1 MEGGTGEEVTRTLSM
16 PLVPAWAR
24 TLVGRNLQSVVDSG
38 GLLRQED
45 SIVVGCRSAPGRSA
59 APALPVD
66 AAGCTGFRDLPDELL
81 EHIFGFLEGNCS
93 RKTYFAVCG
102 VCRKW
107 RRLGRKMFFASP
119 WNTPHLICHPDQL
132 FCLSPRTPTGS
143 RSGMLKCY
151 LKREPASLIA
161 GSGSKITMYL
171 GKDPNNLARSRFLVS
186 ALRRARLPTVLFLNS
201 RCEGQPCARL
211 MSNLLCTSY
220 TLVLEDGMAFVID
233 ADDGKEDTVMEQLG
247 VGWEGGP
254 DPPESPLSSWT
265 AQNAVGQSP
274 FVGSSPLS
282 ECGMSVASEPR
293 ETNWLGISK
302 QTKKP
307 SIPKTL
313 MSLRYKA
320 RIRGIMQ
327 PRRMDVVLPKESTP
341 RGSLPQRWS
350 PSPKSSP
357 FIIPQSIGLPARM
370 TGLAD
375 EGALPACLKNKAP
388 HWNEALRCWCL
399 NFRGR
404 VKLAS
409 VKNFQLVRSC
419 DPDEK
424 VIMQFGKVE
433 RDAFI
438 LDFNPTALSAVQA
451 FAIAL
456 STFDSKLML

>member
-1 MEGGTGEEVTRTLSM
+1 M

-24 TLVGRNLQSVVDSG
+24 ALVGRNLQSVVDSG

-45 SIVVGCRSAPGRSA
+45 SIIVGCRSATGRSPT
-59 APALPVD
+59 PALPVD
-66 AAGCTGFRDLPDELL
+66 TAGCTGFRDLPDELL
-81 EHIFGFLEGNCS
+81 EHIFGFLEGNSS
-93 RKTYFAVCG
+93 RKTYFAACG

-151 LKREPASLIA
+151 LKREPFHSVDT

-186 ALRRARLPTVLFLNS
+186 ALRRARLPTALYLNS
-201 RCEGQPCARL
+201 RCQGQVCARL
-211 MSNLLCTSY
+211 VSNLFCTSY
-220 TLVLEDGMAFVID
+220 TLYLEDGMAFVID
-233 ADDGKEDTVMEQLG
+233 ADDGTLEQLG
-247 VGWEGGP
+247 VGWDGGPP
-254 DPPESPLSSWT
+254 DPPESPSSSWT
-265 AQNAVGQSP
+265 QNGGGGQSP
-274 FVGSSPLS
+274 FVAHSPLS
-282 ECGMSVASEPR
+282 ECSTSVVSIQ
-293 ETNWLGISK
+293 ETTSSK
-302 QTKKP
+302 QQTKK
-307 SIPKTL
+307 SSVPKTL
-313 MSLRYKA
+313 MNLRYKA

-341 RGSLPQRWS
+341 RGPLPQRWL
-350 PSPKSSP
+350 PSDRSSSS
-357 FIIPQSIGLPARM
+357 FIPPSFGALKAE
-370 TGLAD
+370 LAD
-375 EGALPACLKNKAP
+375 EGTLPACLKNKAP

-409 VKNFQLVRSC
+409 VKNFQLVR
-419 DPDEK
+419 DGDAEER
-424 VIMQFGKVE
+424 VIMQFGRVE